1 VAASLGQKPGTFYP
15 ELRQPYLLSMLPPAS
30 RASHSAGARD
40 SVPSGGRGHPG
51 KLWPLG
57 GRPACVRLFARSG
70 DNANVT
76 TLVERRSRFLVLLP
90 NPDRRPA
97 GVAERIQA
105 ALGGLAQDQRQTV
118 TFDRGFEFMGYPALD
133 RGLAVTSTFCDPR
146 SPWQKGGGCGATCP
160 QKRRRSGSWPKA
172 CRRLPTGSMPRRAA
186 AWAIARLLRCLKGV
200 SIPFQPNATRLQPCR
215 VWPRNSTFILAKVT

>member
-1 VAASLGQKPGTFYP
+1 MAASLGQKPGTFYP

-40 SVPSGGRGHPG
+40 CVPSGGRGHPG

-70 DNANVT
+70 GNANVT

-105 ALGGLAQDQRQTV
+105 ALGGLAQDLRQTV
-118 TFDRGFEFMGYPALD
+118 TFGRGFEFMGYPALD

-146 SPWQKGGGCGATCP
+146 SPWQKGAAENANGRLCRATP
-160 QKRRRSGSWPKA
+160 GNQP
-172 CRRLPTGSMPRRAA
+172 PY
-186 AWAIARLLRCLKGV
+186 CL
-200 SIPFQPNATRLQPCR
+200 T
-215 VWPRNSTFILAKVT
+215 T